1 MKKLIIFS
9 MIALAL
15 QGMIGI
21 MISASGMH
29 DMEMLALY

>member
-21 MISASGMH
+21 MISTSGMH

>member
-15 QGMIGI
+15 QGVIGI
-21 MISASGMH
+21 MISTSGMH
-29 DMEMLALY
+29 DMKMVSLY